1 MIDSEHSTALNVRVY
16 YEDTD
21 ASGVVYHANYLK
33 YFERGRT
40 EWLAAQGF
48 AHREL
53 AESAGLGFTLARI
66 VVDYKRP
73 ARLDDELSV
82 TTALAE
88 RGRARVDFV
97 QRVMRGDEVLV
108 TANARVACID
118 LAAFRP
124 RELPSAFIQ
133 GV

>member
-1 MIDSEHSTALNVRVY
+1 MIGFECSTTLNVRVY

-40 EWLAAQGF
+40 EWLSAQGF
-48 AHREL
+48 SHREL
-53 AESAGLGFTLARI
+53 AESMGLGFTLARI
-66 VVDYKRP
+66 VVDYKGP
-73 ARLDDELSV
+73 ARLDDELRV
-82 TTALAE
+82 TTVLA
-88 RGRARVDFV
+88 GCGGARIDFS
-97 QRVMRGDEVLV
+97 QRVMRGDEALV
-108 TANARVACID
+108 TADARVACID

-124 RELPSAFIQ
+124 RELPAAFIQ